1 MRIPQR
7 GSIQQQLRLNA
18 SGVVT
23 FKNCSPFS
31 SLDQHMAK
39 NESKKIIYS
48 DLLGRPETEQ
58 DGKPLQETLEKMEQE
73 NTFLNHTL
81 SRLEE
86 ESAMLRELFNNTNAE
101 LSNLKKPALLVAEV
115 CNILD
120 QSKAIIKLPNG
131 NKFYCYI
138 ARDLQGIRSGDSV
151 LVDQKSLNIVEKLS
165 INSNSEVEK
174 FVIVEKPQEDWKEIG
189 GLKDE
194 IREIKEV
201 IELPLKNKGL
211 FEKVGIQPPK
221 GVLLYGPPGTGKTL
235 LAKAV
240 ARSTDATFIEVVG
253 SELVQK
259 FIGEGAKLVK
269 EIFDLAR
276 AKAPS
281 IVFIDELDALAATR
295 MDTGTSGEREVNR
308 TFMQLLAEMDG
319 FKHLDDVKIIGATNR
334 VDILDPAIIRPGRLD
349 RLIEVG
355 LPDIEGRTEIFKV
368 HSSKMNLK
376 GVNIKDLMAKTE
388 NFSGAEIRALCTEA
402 GFFAIR
408 EARDHVTHDDFLNA
422 VEKVRFE
429 EEDDEE
435 KLFG

>member
-1 MRIPQR
+1 MVK
-7 GSIQQQLRLNA
+7 S
-18 SGVVT
+18 
-23 FKNCSPFS
+23 
-31 SLDQHMAK
+31 
-39 NESKKIIYS
+39 ESKKIEKMVEKMVYS
-48 DLLGRPETEQ
+48 DVLERPLERPDQEAEN
-58 DGKPLQETLEKMEQE
+58 KALQTTLEKMEQE
-73 NTFLNHTL
+73 NTLLNHTL
-81 SRLEE
+81 NRLEE

-120 QSKAIIKLPNG
+120 KNKAIIKLPNG

-138 ARDLQGIRSGDSV
+138 AKDVQNVLCGDSV
-151 LVDQKSLNIVEKLS
+151 LVDQKSLNIVEKILVS
-165 INSNSEVEK
+165 SSSEVEK
-174 FVIVEKPQEDWKEIG
+174 FVIVEKPQEDWQEIG
-189 GLKDE
+189 GLKKE
-194 IREIKEV
+194 IQEIKEV
-201 IELPLKNKGL
+201 IELPLKNKEL
-211 FEKVGIQPPK
+211 FEKVGIKPPK

-240 ARSTDATFIEVVG
+240 AKSTDATFIEVVG

-269 EIFDLAR
+269 EIFELAR

-334 VDILDPAIIRPGRLD
+334 LDILDSAIIRPGRLD
-349 RLIEVG
+349 RLIEIG
-355 LPDIEGRTEIFKV
+355 LPDGEGRTEIFKV

-376 GVNIKDLMAKTE
+376 RVNVAEIISNTE
-388 NFSGAEIRALCTEA
+388 GFSGAEIRAMCTEA

-408 EARDHVTHDDFLNA
+408 ENRNYVTHDDFMGA
-422 VEKVRFE
+422 VEKVRFND
-429 EEDDEE
+429 EDDEE
-435 KLFG
+435 RLFG